1 MSGKFTTAIVVLI
14 VVFIGGSYIYVINN
28 PIEIN
33 IQATIGST
41 ESSTVS
47 STTTTTN
54 PTSTTTTTTTSSTT
68 STTTTTT
75 TSSTTSTTTTTT
87 TSSTTTTTTTVPVTT
102 TTIEVS
108 QKDDSVTINADSS
121 ENIEIYEGEFTSFDG
136 FEGQNQFNLDGLVN
150 NLPEEL
156 RKSVENNVIFVNG
169 CHSYAATILGRCPFG
184 VWDSAGTFADG
195 STNSNWKL
203 SVWVSNKAFANNR
216 AYDTLLHETSHAL
229 SYLTRNC
236 VNPEGENQRKDAQ
249 EFFGSEELFAD
260 ALVLYFG
267 GDYVY
272 YRDNTVLQES
282 ERSYLENY
290 ITLCC
295 ED

>member
-1 MSGKFTTAIVVLI
+1 MSGKLTTTLVVLI

-28 PIEIN
+28 PVEIS

-41 ESSTVS
+41 KSSTVA
-47 STTTTTN
+47 STT
-54 PTSTTTTTTTSSTT
+54 TT

-75 TSSTTSTTTTTT
+75 STTTTTTSTTTTTT
-87 TSSTTTTTTTVPVTT
+87 STTTTTTSTTTTTTSVPVTT

-108 QKDDSVTINADSS
+108 QKDDSVTINTDSS

-156 RKSVENNVIFVNG
+156 RKSVQNNVIFVNG

-195 STNSNWKL
+195 STNSDWKL

-236 VNPEGENQRKDAQ
+236 VNPEGVNQRKNAQ

>member
-1 MSGKFTTAIVVLI
+1 MSGKFTTALVVLI
-14 VVFIGGSYIYVINN
+14 VVFIGGSYVYVTNN

-41 ESSTVS
+41 EATTSSS
-47 STTTTTN
+47 ITTTTN
-54 PTSTTTTTTTSSTT
+54 PTTTSSPTTTTAITTTSSTT
-68 STTTTTT
+68 T
-75 TSSTTSTTTTTT
+75 TTTTTT

-121 ENIEIYEGEFTSFDG
+121 EDIEIYEGEFTSFDG

-156 RKSVENNVIFVNG
+156 RKSVQNNVIFVNG
-169 CHSYAATILGRCPFG
+169 CHSYAATMLGRCPFG

-195 STNSNWKL
+195 STNSDWKL

-236 VNPEGENQRKDAQ
+236 VNPEGENQRKNAQ

-260 ALVLYFG
+260 ALVLYYG

-272 YRDNTVLQES
+272 YRDNIVLQES
-282 ERSYLENY
+282 ERKYLENY
-290 ITLCC
+290 IALCC
-295 ED
+295 GD

>member
-1 MSGKFTTAIVVLI
+1 MSGKFTTALVVLI
-14 VVFIGGSYIYVINN
+14 VVFIGGLYIYVINN

-47 STTTTTN
+47 STTTTT
-54 PTSTTTTTTTSSTT
+54 TTTTSSTT
-68 STTTTTT
+68 TTTTNPTT
-75 TSSTTSTTTTTT
+75 TSSTTTTTTTTT

-121 ENIEIYEGEFTSFDG
+121 ENIEIYEGEYTSFDG

-156 RKSVENNVIFVNG
+156 RKSVQNNVIFING

-195 STNSNWKL
+195 STNSDWKL

-216 AYDTLLHETSHAL
+216 AYNTLLHETSHAL

-236 VNPEGENQRKDAQ
+236 VNPEGENQRKNAQ

-260 ALVLYFG
+260 ALVLYYG

-272 YRDNTVLQES
+272 YRDNVVLQES
-282 ERSYLENY
+282 EREY
-290 ITLCC
+290 ITEYIALCS
-295 ED
+295 EE

>member
-1 MSGKFTTAIVVLI
+1 MSGKFTTALVVLI
-14 VVFIGGSYIYVINN
+14 VVFIGGLYIYVINN

-54 PTSTTTTTTTSSTT
+54 PTTTSSTTTTTTNP
-68 STTTTTT
+68 TT
-75 TSSTTSTTTTTT
+75 TSSTTTTTTTTT

-121 ENIEIYEGEFTSFDG
+121 ENIEIYEGEYTSFDG

-156 RKSVENNVIFVNG
+156 RKSVQNNVIFING

-195 STNSNWKL
+195 STNSDWKL

-216 AYDTLLHETSHAL
+216 AYNTLLHETSHAL

-236 VNPEGENQRKDAQ
+236 VNPEGENQRKNAQ

-260 ALVLYFG
+260 ALVLYYG

-272 YRDNTVLQES
+272 YRDNVVLQES
-282 ERSYLENY
+282 EREY
-290 ITLCC
+290 ITEYIALCS
-295 ED
+295 EE

>member
-1 MSGKFTTAIVVLI
+1 MSGKFTTALVVLI

-47 STTTTTN
+47 STTTTT
-54 PTSTTTTTTTSSTT
+54 TTTTSSTT
-68 STTTTTT
+68 TTTTNPTT
-75 TSSTTSTTTTTT
+75 TSSTTTTTTTTT

-121 ENIEIYEGEFTSFDG
+121 ENIEIYEGEYTSFDG

-156 RKSVENNVIFVNG
+156 RKSVQNNVIFING

-195 STNSNWKL
+195 STNSDWKL

-216 AYDTLLHETSHAL
+216 AYNTLLHETSHAL

-236 VNPEGENQRKDAQ
+236 VNPEGENQRKNAQ

-260 ALVLYFG
+260 ALVLYYG

-272 YRDNTVLQES
+272 YRDNVVLQES
-282 ERSYLENY
+282 ERTYLDNY
-290 ITLCC
+290 IALCC

>member
-1 MSGKFTTAIVVLI
+1 MSGKYTTVLVVLI
-14 VVFIGGSYIYVINN
+14 IAFIGGSYIYVINN
-28 PIEIN
+28 PIEIS

-41 ESSTVS
+41 EDSTSS

-54 PTSTTTTTTTSSTT
+54 PTTTS
-68 STTTTTT
+68 
-75 TSSTTSTTTTTT
+75 
-87 TSSTTTTTTTVPVTT
+87 SSTTTTTSVPVTT

-108 QKDDSVTINADSS
+108 EKDDSVSINTNSQ

-156 RKSVENNVIFVNG
+156 KKSVENNVLFVNG

-195 STNSNWKL
+195 STNSDWKL

-216 AYDTLLHETSHAL
+216 AYNTLLHETSHAL

-236 VNPEGENQRKDAQ
+236 VNPEGENQRIKAQ

-260 ALVLYFG
+260 ALVLYYG

-272 YRDNTVLQES
+272 YRDNIVLQES
-282 ERSYLENY
+282 ERKYLENY
-290 ITLCC
+290 IALCC
-295 ED
+295 GD

>member
-1 MSGKFTTAIVVLI
+1 MSGKFTTALVVLI
-14 VVFIGGSYIYVINN
+14 VVFIGGSYVYVTNN

-33 IQATIGST
+33 IQATIGNTEAST
-41 ESSTVS
+41 SS

-54 PTSTTTTTTTSSTT
+54 PTTTSSSSTTTTNPTTTSS
-68 STTTTTT
+68 
-75 TSSTTSTTTTTT
+75 STTSTTTTT

-156 RKSVENNVIFVNG
+156 RKSVQNNVIFVNG

-195 STNSNWKL
+195 STNSDWKL

-236 VNPEGENQRKDAQ
+236 VSPEGVNQRKNAQ

-260 ALVLYFG
+260 ALVLYYG

-272 YRDNTVLQES
+272 YRDNIVLQES
-282 ERSYLENY
+282 EREY
-290 ITLCC
+290 ITEYIALCC
-295 ED
+295 EE

>member
-1 MSGKFTTAIVVLI
+1 MNRNITSAIVVAVIL
-14 VVFIGGSYIYVINN
+14 FISASYVYVNNN

-41 ESSTVS
+41 QIST
-47 STTTTTN
+47 
-54 PTSTTTTTTTSSTT
+54 TT

-75 TSSTTSTTTTTT
+75 IPTTTSSSSTSTTSSSSTSTTTTTTSTTTTTT
-87 TSSTTTTTTTVPVTT
+87 IPTTT

-108 QKDDSVTINADSS
+108 EKDDSVTINTNS
-121 ENIEIYEGEFTSFDG
+121 EEDNEIYEGEYTLFDG
-136 FEGQNQFNLDGLVN
+136 FEGENQFKLDALVAT
-150 NLPEEL
+150 LPEEL

-169 CHSYAATILGRCPFG
+169 CHSYAAQILDRCPFG

-195 STNSNWKL
+195 TTNSNWKL

-216 AYDTLLHETSHAL
+216 AYATLLHETAHAL

-236 VNPEGENQRKDAQ
+236 VNPEGENQRKKAQ

-260 ALVLYFG
+260 ALVLYYG
-267 GDYVY
+267 GNYVY
-272 YRDNTVLQES
+272 YRDNAVLQAS
-282 ERSYLENY
+282 EREFIDSY
-290 ITLCC
+290 IALCC
-295 ED
+295 EG

>member
-1 MSGKFTTAIVVLI
+1 MNRNLTSAIVVAVIL
-14 VVFIGGSYIYVINN
+14 FISASYVYVNNN

-41 ESSTVS
+41 QIST
-47 STTTTTN
+47 
-54 PTSTTTTTTTSSTT
+54 TT

-75 TSSTTSTTTTTT
+75 IPTTTSSSSTSTTSSSSTSTTTTTTSTTTTTT
-87 TSSTTTTTTTVPVTT
+87 IPTTT

-108 QKDDSVTINADSS
+108 EKDDSVTINTNS
-121 ENIEIYEGEFTSFDG
+121 EEDNKIYEGEYTLFDG
-136 FEGQNQFNLDGLVN
+136 FEGENQFKLDALVAT
-150 NLPEEL
+150 LPEEL

-169 CHSYAATILGRCPFG
+169 CHSYAAQILDRCPFG

-195 STNSNWKL
+195 TTNSNWKL

-216 AYDTLLHETSHAL
+216 AYATLLHETAHAL

-236 VNPEGENQRKDAQ
+236 VNPEGENQRKKAQ

-260 ALVLYFG
+260 ALVLYYG
-267 GDYVY
+267 GNYVY
-272 YRDNTVLQES
+272 YRDNAVLQAS
-282 ERSYLENY
+282 EREFIDSY
-290 ITLCC
+290 IALCC
-295 ED
+295 EG

>member
-1 MSGKFTTAIVVLI
+1 MSGKFTTALVVLI
-14 VVFIGGSYIYVINN
+14 VVFIGGSYVYVTNN

-41 ESSTVS
+41 EATTSSSITTTTNPTTTS
-47 STTTTTN
+47 STTTTTA
-54 PTSTTTTTTTSSTT
+54 TTTTSSTT
-68 STTTTTT
+68 T
-75 TSSTTSTTTTTT
+75 TTTTTT

-195 STNSNWKL
+195 STNSDWKL

-236 VNPEGENQRKDAQ
+236 VNPEGVNQRKNAQ

-260 ALVLYFG
+260 ALVLYYG

-272 YRDNTVLQES
+272 YRDNIVLQES
-282 ERSYLENY
+282 EREYLTEY
-290 ITLCC
+290 VALCC
-295 ED
+295 EE

>member
-1 MSGKFTTAIVVLI
+1 MNRNITSAIVVAVIL
-14 VVFIGGSYIYVINN
+14 FISASYVYVNNN

-41 ESSTVS
+41 QI
-47 STTTTTN
+47 STTI
-54 PTSTTTTTTTSSTT
+54 STTTTTTIPTTTSSSSTSTTSSSSTSTTTTTT

-75 TSSTTSTTTTTT
+75 IPT
-87 TSSTTTTTTTVPVTT
+87 TT

-108 QKDDSVTINADSS
+108 EKDDSVTINTNS
-121 ENIEIYEGEFTSFDG
+121 EEDNEIYEGEYTLFDG
-136 FEGQNQFNLDGLVN
+136 FEGENQFKLDALVAT
-150 NLPEEL
+150 LPEEL

-169 CHSYAATILGRCPFG
+169 CHSYAAQILDRCPFG

-195 STNSNWKL
+195 TTNSNWKL

-216 AYDTLLHETSHAL
+216 AYATLLHETAHAL

-236 VNPEGENQRKDAQ
+236 VNPEGENQRKKAQ

-260 ALVLYFG
+260 ALVLYYG
-267 GDYVY
+267 GNYVY
-272 YRDNTVLQES
+272 YRDNAVLQAS
-282 ERSYLENY
+282 EREFIDSY
-290 ITLCC
+290 IALCC
-295 ED
+295 EG

>member
-1 MSGKFTTAIVVLI
+1 MSGKFTTILVILI
-14 VVFIGGSYIYVINN
+14 VIFIGFAYIYVTNN

-33 IQATIGST
+33 IQATIGNTEATTST
-41 ESSTVS
+41 

-54 PTSTTTTTTTSSTT
+54 PTTTST
-68 STTTTTT
+68 STTTTTNPTT
-75 TSSTTSTTTTTT
+75 TSTSTTTTTVPV
-87 TSSTTTTTTTVPVTT
+87 TTTTVPVTT

-121 ENIEIYEGEFTSFDG
+121 EDIEIYEGEFTSFDG

-156 RKSVENNVIFVNG
+156 RKSVQNNVIFVNG
-169 CHSYAATILGRCPFG
+169 CHSYAATMLGRCPFG

-195 STNSNWKL
+195 STNSDWKL

-236 VNPEGENQRKDAQ
+236 VNPEGENQRKNAQ

-260 ALVLYFG
+260 ALVLYYG

-272 YRDNTVLQES
+272 YRDNIVLQES
-282 ERSYLENY
+282 ERKYLENY
-290 ITLCC
+290 IALCC
-295 ED
+295 GD

>member
-1 MSGKFTTAIVVLI
+1 MSGKFTTALVVLI

-47 STTTTTN
+47 STTTTT
-54 PTSTTTTTTTSSTT
+54 TTTTSSTK
-68 STTTTTT
+68 TTTTNPTT
-75 TSSTTSTTTTTT
+75 TSSTTTTTTTTT

-121 ENIEIYEGEFTSFDG
+121 ENIEIYEGEYTSFDG

-156 RKSVENNVIFVNG
+156 RKSVQNNVIFING

-195 STNSNWKL
+195 STNSDWKL

-216 AYDTLLHETSHAL
+216 AYNTLLHETSHAL

-236 VNPEGENQRKDAQ
+236 VNPEGKNQRKDAQ

-267 GDYVY
+267 GGYVY
-272 YRDNTVLQES
+272 YRDNVVLQEL

-290 ITLCC
+290 IALCC

>member
-1 MSGKFTTAIVVLI
+1 MSGKFTTALVVLI

-47 STTTTTN
+47 STTK
-54 PTSTTTTTTTSSTT
+54 TTTTTTSSTK
-68 STTTTTT
+68 TTTTNPTT
-75 TSSTTSTTTTTT
+75 TSSTTTTTTTTT

-121 ENIEIYEGEFTSFDG
+121 ENIEIYEGEYTSFDG

-156 RKSVENNVIFVNG
+156 RKSVQNNVIFING

-195 STNSNWKL
+195 STNSDWKL

-216 AYDTLLHETSHAL
+216 AYNTLLHETSHAL

-236 VNPEGENQRKDAQ
+236 VNPEGENQRKNAQ

-260 ALVLYFG
+260 ALVLYYG

-272 YRDNTVLQES
+272 YRDNVVLQES
-282 ERSYLENY
+282 EREY
-290 ITLCC
+290 ITEYIALCS
-295 ED
+295 EE

>member
-1 MSGKFTTAIVVLI
+1 MSGKFTTALVVLI
-14 VVFIGGSYIYVINN
+14 VVFIGGSYVYVTNN

-41 ESSTVS
+41 EATTSSS
-47 STTTTTN
+47 ITTTTN
-54 PTSTTTTTTTSSTT
+54 PTTTSSPTTTTTTTTTSSTT
-68 STTTTTT
+68 T
-75 TSSTTSTTTTTT
+75 TTTTTT

-195 STNSNWKL
+195 STNSDWKL

-236 VNPEGENQRKDAQ
+236 VNPHGENQRKDAQ

-260 ALVLYFG
+260 ALVLYYG

-272 YRDNTVLQES
+272 YRDNIVLQES
-282 ERSYLENY
+282 EREYLTEY
-290 ITLCC
+290 IALCC
-295 ED
+295 EE

>member
-1 MSGKFTTAIVVLI
+1 MNRNLTSAIVVAVIL
-14 VVFIGGSYIYVINN
+14 FISASYVYVNNN

-41 ESSTVS
+41 QIST
-47 STTTTTN
+47 
-54 PTSTTTTTTTSSTT
+54 TT

-75 TSSTTSTTTTTT
+75 IPTTTSSSSTSTTSSSSTSTTTTTTSTTTTTT
-87 TSSTTTTTTTVPVTT
+87 IPTTT

-108 QKDDSVTINADSS
+108 EKDDSVTINTNS
-121 ENIEIYEGEFTSFDG
+121 EEDNEIYEGEYTLFDG
-136 FEGQNQFNLDGLVN
+136 FEGENQFKLDALVAT
-150 NLPEEL
+150 LPEEL

-169 CHSYAATILGRCPFG
+169 CHSYAAQILDRCPFG

-195 STNSNWKL
+195 TTNSNWKL

-216 AYDTLLHETSHAL
+216 AYATLLHETAHAL

-236 VNPEGENQRKDAQ
+236 VNPEGENQRKKAQ

-260 ALVLYFG
+260 ALVLYYG
-267 GDYVY
+267 GNYVY
-272 YRDNTVLQES
+272 YRDNAVLQAS
-282 ERSYLENY
+282 EREFIDNYVQRISSYLQ
-290 ITLCC
+290 
-295 ED
+295 

>member
-1 MSGKFTTAIVVLI
+1 MSGKFTTALVVLI

-47 STTTTTN
+47 STTTTT
-54 PTSTTTTTTTSSTT
+54 TTTTSSTT
-68 STTTTTT
+68 TTTTNPTT
-75 TSSTTSTTTTTT
+75 TSSTTTTTTTTT

-121 ENIEIYEGEFTSFDG
+121 ENIEIYEGEYTSFDG

-156 RKSVENNVIFVNG
+156 RKSVQNNVIFING

-195 STNSNWKL
+195 STNSDWKL

-216 AYDTLLHETSHAL
+216 AYNTLLHETSHAL

-236 VNPEGENQRKDAQ
+236 VNPEGENQRKNAQ

-260 ALVLYFG
+260 ALVLYYG

-272 YRDNTVLQES
+272 YRDNVVLQES
-282 ERSYLENY
+282 EREY
-290 ITLCC
+290 ITEYIALCS
-295 ED
+295 EE